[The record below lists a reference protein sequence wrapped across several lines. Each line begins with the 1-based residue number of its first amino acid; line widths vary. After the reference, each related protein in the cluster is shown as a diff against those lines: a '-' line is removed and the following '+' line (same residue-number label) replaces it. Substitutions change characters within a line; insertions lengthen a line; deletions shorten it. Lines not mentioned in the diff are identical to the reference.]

1 MQQIGDPRAGCGH
14 DERQRSAMQLTVI
27 DIVVIVAFFAINL
40 GIGLY
45 FSRRG
50 GTSLSEYFLSGR
62 NVPWW
67 LAGTSMVATTFAV
80 DTPLAVTGFVA
91 KNGIAGNWL
100 WWNMVMSGILTVF
113 FFAALWR
120 RSGVLT
126 DVEFIEL
133 RYGGKPATALRG
145 VRAVYQGVIINTIIM
160 GWVNL
165 AMAKILNLTLH
176 VPQIEAVGICM
187 ALTALYVMIGGFWS
201 VLVTDLLQFVVKMS
215 MTIVLAVAAVAAV
228 GGIAAL
234 KEKLGPIDLAHRA
247 TGSGSILSF
256 LPGGDQS
263 WMPLTTFLVFIGVSW
278 WASSYP
284 GAEPG
289 GGSYIAQRILS
300 SKDEK
305 NSILATLF
313 FNVAHYA
320 LRPWPWILVALC
332 ALVLYPHGV
341 AGADGKIDPELG
353 YIQTMID
360 YLPVWLRGLMMA
372 GFLAAYM
379 STIGT
384 HLNLGASYLTND
396 LYKRFMVKHRS
407 EAHYVSTSRV
417 MTIVVL
423 IFGAVVSLY
432 MTSVGGAWKYML
444 TLTAGVGLVMILRWY
459 WWRINA
465 WSEITALAVSGV
477 TATTLY
483 LTKIIPEDDPN
494 LVAKQLLITVIVT
507 TIAWVVVTFA
517 TKPESEET
525 LVRFFERVRP
535 NAAGWGPIAK
545 NIASV
550 ETNDSLGLGLL
561 DWLAG
566 CGLVYGTLFGIG
578 KLVLQEP
585 ILGFAWLAF
594 ALGCGAFIWWDMN
607 RRNWET
613 LRVRPVVAA
622 ALVALIVALA
632 PLAAGA
638 DGEKQLTNV
647 KGKVSYEKS
656 GNSARTLVPAASINL
671 SDGDVTVTGDQSTAR
686 ITLPDSSRVT
696 IASASR
702 VEMSF
707 FNQSDVANAK
717 FVVYQGRTRF
727 NVEHPAGQKA
737 NYTFSTP
744 TAQIAIRGTEGDI
757 GIDGNELSI
766 NVYHLGDPNA
776 PVEVTFA
783 TGDQNGKTIKLV
795 GGQSLVATL
804 VNGIIQQKIDK
815 INQAAIDKFNDLGVP
830 TSIDQLKSQVIN
842 ELRKRLPF

>member
-1 MQQIGDPRAGCGH
+1 
-14 DERQRSAMQLTVI
+14 MQLTVI

-234 KEKLGPIDLAHRA
+234 KEKLAPIDLAHRA

-396 LYKRFMVKHRS
+396 LYKRFMVKDRS

-507 TIAWVVVTFA
+507 TIAWVVVTFT

-707 FNQSDVANAK
+707 FNQSDIANAK
-717 FVVYQGRTRF
+717 FVVYQGKTRF

-776 PVEVTFA
+776 PVEVTFT